1 MTRLI
6 TVNPT
11 TVQSTINQV
20 DPLLVLRGLA
30 CLVVVLFHCTVP
42 RSLIVYKNYNF
53 TWLFLG
59 DGIVAVWVFFALSG
73 YLMGKAFYT
82 QRYIPTIKGLTQFF
96 INRALRI
103 LPLYYFAVLVQAIF
117 VYPEVL
123 KPGNWEELFR
133 ICTFT
138 YTLPIPLFDIGTYH
152 FNGAFWT
159 LSTEVQFYL
168 IVPFIYTILQP
179 ILINRF
185 RVLFAFFA
193 IISFTTIV
201 RIFAVLTW
209 PAHTALLMNLDVF
222 LCGFLVNA
230 LFQIKSQRQPQKNSN
245 LSTSK
250 TLKINGKW
258 IAVLLMIILYLVT
271 AYHGYHEEVWNYV
284 PRPNTLMDKSLFRTV
299 AAYYLWPVLTGLIT
313 AIFIYIFERDGGY
326 NNTAQNQKL
335 SVQACIEKPGRI
347 LEIIGILS
355 YGMYLWHMAII
366 QQISPIVQGEFGLE
380 TFSNKLLTTIILSI
394 VFSAVTY
401 YLVEIP
407 AARFKKNTLNFN
419 LLNNIIK

>member
-6 TVNPT
+6 ALNST
-11 TVQSTINQV
+11 TVKTPTHQV
-20 DPLLVLRGLA
+20 DALLILRGFA

-42 RSLIVYKNYNF
+42 RSLIVYKDYNF

-82 QRYIPTIKGLTQFF
+82 QRYIPTVKGLTQFF
-96 INRALRI
+96 LNRALRI
-103 LPLYYFAVLVQAIF
+103 LPLYYFAILVQAIF

-123 KPGNWEELFR
+123 KPGNWEELLR
-133 ICTFT
+133 LCTFT
-138 YTLPIPLFDIGTYH
+138 YTLPIPLFDVYNYH

-185 RVLFAFFA
+185 RVFFAFFV
-193 IISFTTIV
+193 IITFTTFV
-201 RIFAVLTW
+201 RIFAILTW

-230 LFQIKSQRQPQKNSN
+230 LFQIKSQRQSQQFNPLLNSK
-245 LSTSK
+245 SR
-250 TLKINGKW
+250 KINGKW
-258 IAVLLMIILYLVT
+258 IAVLLMITLYLMT

-313 AIFIYIFERDGGY
+313 AIFIYIFESDGGY
-326 NNTAQNQKL
+326 NNTYQNKKL
-335 SVQACIEKPGRI
+335 SLQACIEKPGRI
-347 LEIIGILS
+347 LEIMGILS
-355 YGMYLWHMAII
+355 YGIYLWHMAII
-366 QQISPIVQGEFGLE
+366 QQILPIVQGENGLE
-380 TFSNKLLTTIILSI
+380 TFSNKLVATIILSI
-394 VFSAVTY
+394 LFSAVTY

-407 AARFKKNTLNFN
+407 AARLKKYSSKISSL
-419 LLNNIIK
+419 

>member
-6 TVNPT
+6 TLNST
-11 TVQSTINQV
+11 TIKSTTNQV
-20 DPLLVLRGLA
+20 DPLLILRGLA
-30 CLVVVLFHCTVP
+30 CLVVVLFHCGVP
-42 RSLIVYKNYNF
+42 RSLIVYKDYNF

-82 QRYIPTIKGLTQFF
+82 QRYTPTVKGLTQFF

-103 LPLYYFAVLVQAIF
+103 LPLYYFAILVQSIF
-117 VYPEVL
+117 VYPAIL

-133 ICTFT
+133 VCTFT
-138 YTLPIPLFDIGTYH
+138 YTLPIPLFEVGNYN

-159 LSTEVQFYL
+159 ISTEVHFYL
-168 IVPFIYTILQP
+168 IVPFIYTAIQP
-179 ILINRF
+179 ILTNRL

-193 IISFTTIV
+193 IIIFTTII
-201 RIFAVLTW
+201 RIFGILTW

-230 LFQIKSQRQPQKNSN
+230 LFQIKSQRQPQQFHH
-245 LSTSK
+245 LSSSK
-250 TLKINGKW
+250 LPKINGKW
-258 IAVLLMIILYLVT
+258 IAILLMIILYLVT
-271 AYHGYHEEVWNYV
+271 AYHGYHEEVWNYI

-299 AAYYLWPVLTGLIT
+299 AAYYIWPVLTGLIT
-313 AIFIYIFERDGGY
+313 ALFIYIFERDGGY
-326 NNTAQNQKL
+326 NNTFQNQKL
-335 SVQACIEKPGRI
+335 SLQACIENPRRI

-355 YGMYLWHMAII
+355 YGIYLWHMAII
-366 QQISPIVQGEFGLE
+366 QQILPIVQGDHGLE
-380 TFSNKLLTTIILSI
+380 TFSNKLFTTIILSI
-394 VFSAVTY
+394 LLSAVTY

-407 AARFKKNTLNFN
+407 ATRLKKYSSRL
-419 LLNNIIK
+419 

>member
-6 TVNPT
+6 ALNST
-11 TVQSTINQV
+11 TIKRTTNQA
-20 DPLLVLRGLA
+20 DPLLILRGLA

-42 RSLIVYKNYNF
+42 RALIVYEDYNF
-53 TWLFLG
+53 TWLLLG

-82 QRYIPTIKGLTQFF
+82 QRYTPTVKGVTQFF

-103 LPLYYFAVLVQAIF
+103 FPLYYFVILFQSVF

-123 KPGNWEELFR
+123 KPENWDELLR
-133 ICTFT
+133 LCTFT
-138 YTLPIPLFDIGTYH
+138 YTWPIPLFDVSTYH

-168 IVPFIYTILQP
+168 IVPFIYSALKP
-179 ILINRF
+179 FLINRF
-185 RVLFAFFA
+185 RVFFAFFA
-193 IISFTTIV
+193 IILFTTII
-201 RIFAVLTW
+201 RIFGILTW

-230 LFQIKSQRQPQKNSN
+230 FFQIKQSQENQ
-245 LSTSK
+245 
-250 TLKINGKW
+250 TLNQSLPAKVSKINWKW
-258 IAVLLMIILYLVT
+258 IAIVLMLSLYLVT

-284 PRPNTLMDKSLFRTV
+284 PRPNTLMDKSLFRTITS
-299 AAYYLWPVLTGLIT
+299 YYIWPVLTGIMT
-313 AIFIYIFERDGGY
+313 ALFIYIFESNGQY
-326 NNTAQNQKL
+326 NNSHYNQKL
-335 SVQACIEKPGRI
+335 SLQACIEKPGRI

-355 YGMYLWHMAII
+355 YGIYLWHMAVI
-366 QQISPIVQGEFGLE
+366 QQILPIVQGENNLE
-380 TFSNKLLTTIILSI
+380 TFSNKLIATVILSI
-394 VFSAVTY
+394 IISAVTY

-407 AARFKKNTLNFN
+407 AARLKKVSL
-419 LLNNIIK
+419 K